1 MNKNFLLILVLIIF
15 SFTTSCIKDDDAIE
29 TINETFIIGK
39 WKLLSI
45 TENGSDVSLNTC
57 QQLKTLEFNSSF
69 EVIIKTYDFNL
80 TDDCEINSNNTYDY
94 SINHDFI
101 TIQNVLNAE
110 ISTPRNETLILKSVE
125 DSNIIIK
132 TYNRE

>member
-1 MNKNFLLILVLIIF
+1 MNKNLLLVLILITF
-15 SFTTSCIKDDDAIE
+15 SFTTSCIKDDDVVE

-45 TENGSDVSLNTC
+45 TENGLDVSLNTC
-57 QQLKTLEFNSSF
+57 QRLKTLEFNSSF

-80 TDDCEINSNNTYDY
+80 ADDCELNSNNTYAY

-125 DSNIIIK
+125 DSNTIIK
-132 TYNRE
+132 TFNRE

>member
-1 MNKNFLLILVLIIF
+1 MNKNLLLVLILITF
-15 SFTTSCIKDDDAIE
+15 SFTTSCIKDDDVVE

-45 TENGSDVSLNTC
+45 TENGLDVSLNTC
-57 QQLKTLEFNSSF
+57 QRLKTLEFNSSF

-80 TDDCEINSNNTYDY
+80 ADDCELNSNNTYEY

-125 DSNIIIK
+125 DSNTIIK
-132 TYNRE
+132 TFNRE